1 LGTPLTGTIPLGKP
15 SSYPPLTPPNSAGMS
30 GPTAPPFTPGPAAV
44 APGSTPGVS
53 PGVAPVVP
61 YPSSSPPAAAQT
73 TPSDAVRNLG
83 PPPDVL
89 AGGAAAP
96 SAAPAADS
104 LFQAK
109 FSAFMQA
116 VQKKLDE
123 GKLAEAHLAL
133 STLYGNPDLPAE
145 QAKQITDLLDQ
156 LAGTVIYSRQS
167 LLEKPYVVQPGD
179 TIGKVA
185 QQYNVPWEL
194 LARINGLLPPGPIKA
209 DDPLKSVPLPAG
221 NQLKVVRGPFDAVV
235 SLSKHE
241 LALMLQGRYAGRFSI
256 GVGRDQPSLE
266 GTYTIR
272 DKSLNPPY
280 YGADGVNVN
289 PGDPKNPLGG
299 AWIGL
304 TDRIGIH
311 GTNSPQGIGRDDNRG
326 SICVGDRDLHDLYG
340 IITVG
345 SRVTVQ
351 R

>member
-1 LGTPLTGTIPLGKP
+1 
-15 SSYPPLTPPNSAGMS
+15 
-30 GPTAPPFTPGPAAV
+30 
-44 APGSTPGVS
+44 
-53 PGVAPVVP
+53 
-61 YPSSSPPAAAQT
+61 
-73 TPSDAVRNLG
+73 
-83 PPPDVL
+83 
-89 AGGAAAP
+89 
-96 SAAPAADS
+96 
-104 LFQAK
+104 
-109 FSAFMQA
+109 MQA

-123 GKLAEAHLAL
+123 GKLADAHLAL
-133 STLYGNPDLPAE
+133 SSLYGNPDLPAE
-145 QAKQITDLLDQ
+145 QAKQINELLDQ

-167 LLEKPYVVQPGD
+167 LLEKPYAVQPGD
-179 TIGKVA
+179 TIEKVA
-185 QQYNVPWEL
+185 QQYSVPWEL
-194 LARINGLLPPGPIKA
+194 LARINGLLPPGHIKT

-221 NQLKVVRGPFDAVV
+221 SELKVIRGPFEAVV
-235 SLSKHE
+235 LLSKHE

-280 YGADGVNVN
+280 YGSDGVNIN

-304 TDRIGIH
+304 TERIGIH

-340 IITVG
+340 ILTVG

>member
-1 LGTPLTGTIPLGKP
+1 MSSLKNLMIVAVLAAVGYGVYASLSRNTDANQSANSSQGWPAAPKVELPGAKSLGTPLTGTIPLGKP

-30 GPTAPPFTPGPAAV
+30 GAAAPPFTPVPAAV
-44 APGSTPGVS
+44 APGSAPGVS

-73 TPSDAVRNLG
+73 TPSDVVRNLG

-89 AGGAAAP
+89 TGGAAAP

-133 STLYGNPDLPAE
+133 STLYANPDLPAE

-156 LAGTVIYSRQS
+156 LAGTVIYSRRS
-167 LLEKPYVVQPGD
+167 LLAKPYVVQPGD
-179 TIGKVA
+179 TIEKVA
-185 QQYNVPWEL
+185 QQCNVPWEL
-194 LARINGLLPPGPIKA
+194 LARINGLLPPGPVKT
-209 DDPLKSVPLPAG
+209 DDPLKSAPLPAG

-266 GTYTIR
+266 GTYAVR
-272 DKSLNPPY
+272 DKSLNPPTT
-280 YGADGVNVN
+280 A
-289 PGDPKNPLGG
+289 PT
-299 AWIGL
+299 A
-304 TDRIGIH
+304 
-311 GTNSPQGIGRDDNRG
+311 
-326 SICVGDRDLHDLYG
+326 
-340 IITVG
+340 
-345 SRVTVQ
+345 
-351 R
+351 